1 MQSGCV
7 ARLPTQTAPK
17 SDRPRLLL
25 HQNHLQITSDNVSY
39 VRFVVE
45 KALGK
50 WGFGFL
56 GAWLAACCVCVPCW
70 WRFEPKRGLPSAS
83 AGLLVVW
90 SGCTEAGSRN
100 PFAAVSLKSFP
111 CDDDGSGF
119 RIVPLV
125 MPRKHRCF
133 RQTFPASAPSILPLT
148 GRPPVWTN
156 PTETLP
162 RVPQKTSRRVKS

>member
-1 MQSGCV
+1 MPSGYA
-7 ARLPTQTAPK
+7 ARLSTQTAPK

-25 HQNHLQITSDNVSY
+25 HQNHPQITSDNVSY

-50 WGFGFL
+50 RGFWFFGGVVGGMLRLCSLLMAFR
-56 GAWLAACCVCVPCW
+56 A
-70 WRFEPKRGLPSAS
+70 EQGLPSAS
-83 AGLLVVW
+83 VGLLV
-90 SGCTEAGSRN
+90 GRPDCTGAGSRN
-100 PFAAVSLKSFP
+100 PCAAVPLKSFP

-162 RVPQKTSRRVKS
+162 RVPQKTSRRVQS